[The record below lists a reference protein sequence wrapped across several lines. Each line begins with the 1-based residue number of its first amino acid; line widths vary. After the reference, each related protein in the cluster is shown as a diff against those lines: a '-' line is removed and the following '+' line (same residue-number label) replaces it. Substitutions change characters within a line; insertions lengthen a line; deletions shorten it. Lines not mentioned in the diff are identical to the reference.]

1 MTTAKRLV
9 GTVAILV
16 FVGTLALRPLLS
28 NPALSAVFRNGS
40 LSPQTLF
47 AVPLLL
53 LTLLLVAVR
62 VRSLTTGS
70 RGSGT
75 AETRTRTANA
85 SGGPPSG
92 WGTADQ
98 NRTDAGEDTAP
109 ATASGSE
116 TRADPDTGAGPAP
129 VDPAPLSGQGGT
141 RKRDFEVE
149 TEPPDAAL
157 SAHLDHLRTELDDE
171 AATDLAGMADVV
183 ADAESETVPER
194 CPQPH
199 CNAAW
204 TARTV
209 FGVTNGRYE
218 LVDGGDRVRCLEC
231 EQVTPLT

>member
-1 MTTAKRLV
+1 MPTAKRLV
-9 GTVAILV
+9 GTVAVLV

-28 NPALSAVFRNGS
+28 NPAFSAVFRDGP
-40 LSPQTLF
+40 LAPQTLF

-62 VRSLTTGS
+62 VRSLTAGS
-70 RGSGT
+70 GGSGT

-85 SGGPPSG
+85 SSGPPPG
-92 WGTADQ
+92 WGTPGQ
-98 NRTDAGEDTAP
+98 NRTDAGEDTAS
-109 ATASGSE
+109 ATDSDSE
-116 TRADPDTGAGPAP
+116 SRADPDTGAGPAP
-129 VDPAPLSGQGGT
+129 
-141 RKRDFEVE
+141 VE

-231 EQVTPLT
+231 EQVAPLT